1 MDISPGD
8 STPTSETSYSHSSTP
23 TAQTQ
28 NVADGP
34 VLLANVLPRLASH
47 PSTPTNSQLHFTA
60 ASLASGINTSSTS
73 TSTDRPGTST
83 CFHRQIDDV
92 NYYKRR
98 LQFCFTAA
106 TASSSKLS
114 KSTDSSMHNTNLPTS
129 SPSATLALSGSSNNH
144 SSSNQNHSMS
154 SSANASQMSVSSELI
169 MNSNAP
175 GPPTPVTLANLPKIL
190 SQITGNKQIDQ
201 TEINPQKALQT
212 INNALLMSSR
222 QQHSSANVGVGLGGD
237 GNNQIANNN
246 SNSNSLREHALNS
259 PLYNLPHNMQ
269 HSMLN
274 HSNIGGGGGGSGSSS
289 GQYVQSSA
297 TGMISTQATG
307 LGIGIS
313 SQFSAAGLKAD
324 GSSTLLVGDGPP
336 TPTQELDMTGDH
348 RKRKF
353 QIANKNITKIQV

>member
-1 MDISPGD
+1 
-8 STPTSETSYSHSSTP
+8 
-23 TAQTQ
+23 
-28 NVADGP
+28 
-34 VLLANVLPRLASH
+34 
-47 PSTPTNSQLHFTA
+47 
-60 ASLASGINTSSTS
+60 
-73 TSTDRPGTST
+73 
-83 CFHRQIDDV
+83 
-92 NYYKRR
+92 
-98 LQFCFTAA
+98 
-106 TASSSKLS
+106 
-114 KSTDSSMHNTNLPTS
+114 
-129 SPSATLALSGSSNNH
+129 
-144 SSSNQNHSMS
+144 
-154 SSANASQMSVSSELI
+154 

-222 QQHSSANVGVGLGGD
+222 QQHASVNVGTGGD

-274 HSNIGGGGGGSGSSS
+274 HSSIGGSGGSS
-289 GQYVQSSA
+289 GQYVQSTA

-348 RKRKF
+348 RKCEF
-353 QIANKNITKIQV
+353 HFV

>member
-1 MDISPGD
+1 
-8 STPTSETSYSHSSTP
+8 
-23 TAQTQ
+23 
-28 NVADGP
+28 
-34 VLLANVLPRLASH
+34 
-47 PSTPTNSQLHFTA
+47 
-60 ASLASGINTSSTS
+60 
-73 TSTDRPGTST
+73 
-83 CFHRQIDDV
+83 
-92 NYYKRR
+92 
-98 LQFCFTAA
+98 
-106 TASSSKLS
+106 
-114 KSTDSSMHNTNLPTS
+114 
-129 SPSATLALSGSSNNH
+129 
-144 SSSNQNHSMS
+144 
-154 SSANASQMSVSSELI
+154 

-190 SQITGNKQIDQ
+190 SKITGNKQIDQ
-201 TEINPQKALQT
+201 TEMNPQQALQT

-222 QQHSSANVGVGLGGD
+222 QQHSSANAGVGVAGD
-237 GNNQIANNN
+237 GNNQIANN

-274 HSNIGGGGGGSGSSS
+274 HSNMGGSGNSS

-348 RKRKF
+348 RKRKRNSSLPNLLGTNKYAIIVPPF
-353 QIANKNITKIQV
+353 VLCAIWSRMSMSMRHNCRVLPSNQSIYYSVSFLFTVDGGTSASLSSLQGVVTSSQIMRNQGPSLTPSLANYVRADLIAHVTNWPAEVLEKQVCSSPKLQPNCKR

>member
-60 ASLASGINTSSTS
+60 PSLASGINTSSTCTVSSSTGGNNSNLSNAMHSMS
-73 TSTDRPGTST
+73 TSS
-83 CFHRQIDDV
+83 
-92 NYYKRR
+92 N
-98 LQFCFTAA
+98 
-106 TASSSKLS
+106 SSSKLS

-129 SPSATLALSGSSNNH
+129 SPSSTLATGSTTNNH
-144 SSSNQNHSMS
+144 NTSNQNHSIPIS
-154 SSANASQMSVSSELI
+154 SNASQTSVSSELI

-190 SQITGNKQIDQ
+190 SKITGNKQIDQ
-201 TEINPQKALQT
+201 TDINPQQALQT

-222 QQHSSANVGVGLGGD
+222 QQHSSANAGVGVAGD

-246 SNSNSLREHALNS
+246 SNSNSLREQALNS

-274 HSNIGGGGGGSGSSS
+274 HSNMGGSSS

-324 GSSTLLVGDGPP
+324 GSSTLLLGDGPP

-348 RKRKF
+348 RKSKLYF
-353 QIANKNITKIQV
+353 SLPNY

>member
-1 MDISPGD
+1 MDISPGG

-28 NVADGP
+28 NIADGP

-60 ASLASGINTSSTS
+60 PSLASGINTSA
-73 TSTDRPGTST
+73 T
-83 CFHRQIDDV
+83 CTVSSSAGGNISNLSSVMHSM
-92 NYYKRR
+92 
-98 LQFCFTAA
+98 
-106 TASSSKLS
+106 ASSSSASLSSSNASMKLN

-129 SPSATLALSGSSNNH
+129 SPSSTLMHGSSNNH
-144 SSSNQNHSMS
+144 STNHQNHSIS
-154 SSANASQMSVSSELI
+154 VNASQSSVSSDLI

-222 QQHSSANVGVGLGGD
+222 QQHVSANAAD
-237 GNNQIANNN
+237 GINQIANNN
-246 SNSNSLREHALNS
+246 NNSNSSSLREHALNS
-259 PLYNLPHNMQ
+259 PLYNLPHNIQ
-269 HSMLN
+269 HSMMN
-274 HSNIGGGGGGSGSSS
+274 HSNSSGG

-297 TGMISTQATG
+297 SGMISTQATG
-307 LGIGIS
+307 LGVGIS

-324 GSSTLLVGDGPP
+324 GSSTLLIGDGPP
-336 TPTQELDMTGDH
+336 TPTQELDMTGEH
-348 RKRKF
+348 RKRK
-353 QIANKNITKIQV
+353 

>member
-1 MDISPGD
+1 
-8 STPTSETSYSHSSTP
+8 
-23 TAQTQ
+23 
-28 NVADGP
+28 
-34 VLLANVLPRLASH
+34 
-47 PSTPTNSQLHFTA
+47 
-60 ASLASGINTSSTS
+60 
-73 TSTDRPGTST
+73 
-83 CFHRQIDDV
+83 
-92 NYYKRR
+92 
-98 LQFCFTAA
+98 
-106 TASSSKLS
+106 
-114 KSTDSSMHNTNLPTS
+114 
-129 SPSATLALSGSSNNH
+129 
-144 SSSNQNHSMS
+144 
-154 SSANASQMSVSSELI
+154 

-190 SQITGNKQIDQ
+190 SKITGNKQIDQ
-201 TEINPQKALQT
+201 TEMNPQQALQT

-222 QQHSSANVGVGLGGD
+222 QQHSSGNAGVGVAGD
-237 GNNQIANNN
+237 GNNQIANSN

-274 HSNIGGGGGGSGSSS
+274 HSNMSGSGSCS

-297 TGMISTQATG
+297 TGMISTPATG

-348 RKRKF
+348 RKCKLYLSLSKLPG
-353 QIANKNITKIQV
+353 KNSYAIIVSMCLDRISEPMA